1 MRNESASLILL
12 VLISIVNTA
21 SQILMRWGGVQAA
34 RSAGSAPTAW
44 RWLWVSRWWL
54 CGIVIGWI
62 AGLGWAWCL
71 RRLPLGIAI
80 PLYAGLVYVL
90 TVVSGAYFLKERM
103 GGIQIAGIAT
113 ILIGILLVTLASVSA
128 SAAHLQQ

>member
-1 MRNESASLILL
+1 MLL

-34 RSAGSAPTAW
+34 RSAGPAPTAW
-44 RWLWVSRWWL
+44 QWLWVSRWWL

>member
-1 MRNESASLILL
+1 
-12 VLISIVNTA
+12 
-21 SQILMRWGGVQAA
+21 
-34 RSAGSAPTAW
+34 
-44 RWLWVSRWWL
+44 
-54 CGIVIGWI
+54 
-62 AGLGWAWCL
+62 
-71 RRLPLGIAI
+71 LGIAI